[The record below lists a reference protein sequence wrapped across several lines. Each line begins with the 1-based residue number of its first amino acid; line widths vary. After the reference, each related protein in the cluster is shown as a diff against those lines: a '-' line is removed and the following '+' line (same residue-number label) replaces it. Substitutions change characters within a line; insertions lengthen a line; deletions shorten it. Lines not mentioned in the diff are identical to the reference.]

1 VDNVPVVLVTS
12 RSYDE
17 YVAMFGLGSPELSG
31 RVLDCSAGAAEFAAV
46 SASTAQSVVAVDPAY
61 ALPRT
66 TLAEQSRGDQDRGNA
81 IAAEFPDRF
90 TWRWFGSPERRMV
103 LRQRALARFV
113 ADFVTSSGRYVAGQL
128 PQLPFR
134 PAAFDL
140 ALCSHLLFT
149 WADQLGREWHAAAII
164 ELARVAAEVRIFPTV
179 LQGAGEPV
187 PFWNGL
193 MDDLRRAR
201 LVTQLRTVD
210 YEFQV
215 GADQMLVVTS
225 A

>member
-1 VDNVPVVLVTS
+1 MLVTS

-17 YVAMFGLGSPELSG
+17 YVAMFALGSQELSG

-46 SASTAQSVVAVDPAY
+46 ASAGARRVVAVDPAY
-61 ALPRT
+61 AMPRT
-66 TLAEQSRGDQDRGNA
+66 ALADQTRDDRERGHA

-90 TWRWFGSPERRMV
+90 TWRWFGSSERRTT
-103 LRQRALARFV
+103 LRQRAMARFLTDV
-113 ADFVTSSGRYVAGQL
+113 VLSPGRYVAGQL

-134 PAAFDL
+134 SGAFDL
-140 ALCSHLLFT
+140 AVCSHLLFT

-164 ELARVAAEVRIFPTV
+164 ELARVATEVRIFPTV
-179 LQGAGEPV
+179 LQGRGEPV
-187 PFWNGL
+187 PFWDALMADLDRAGL
-193 MDDLRRAR
+193 DARLRR
-201 LVTQLRTVD
+201 VD

-225 A
+225 T